1 MDSAKFVPMECKN
14 YLIVVAAIIGSC
26 FLFTEAGAQDTKDK
40 RQIEIIM
47 RTIGHEVMLAHG
59 DSTSR
64 VMPVKQ
70 EGDQYFIQFDT
81 DFVFRSSS
89 LIEAVD
95 KVVQR
100 TDLVSN
106 YLVEMQD
113 CQTDKIIYSYQV
125 KGEIDHNTIPCGSRA
140 QPKACY
146 LLRFLILEEDKIGLL
161 AYASTNTILAFST
174 FLLIGIG
181 WYNYQKKPEHQT
193 DLHIIEIGNYVF
205 DPRKMTLSLDN
216 HSVVL
221 SGKESDLLSFLH
233 LSVNTTVERDDILR
247 NVWGDKGDYV
257 GRTLDVFVSKL
268 RKKLIDDPS
277 VKIANIRGIGYRLVV
292 D

>member
-1 MDSAKFVPMECKN
+1 MDSAKFVLMESKN
-14 YLIVVAAIIGSC
+14 YLIFVVTIIVSC
-26 FLFTEAGAQDTKDK
+26 FLFSEACAHDIKDN
-40 RQIEIIM
+40 RQIEIAM

-64 VMPVKQ
+64 VMPVRH
-70 EGDQYFIQFDT
+70 EGDGYLIEFET
-81 DFVFRSSS
+81 DFVFHASK

-95 KVVQR
+95 KVVKR
-100 TDLVSN
+100 TDLISN

-113 CQTDKIIYSYQV
+113 YQTDKIIYSYQV
-125 KGEIDHNTIPCGSRA
+125 KGDVDFNTIPCGARA

-146 LLRFLILEEDKIGLL
+146 ILRFLIMDEDKTDLL
-161 AYASTNTILAFST
+161 AYTSTNTILAISI
-174 FLLIGIG
+174 FLIIGIG
-181 WYNYQKKPEHQT
+181 LYNYQKKSESRT
-193 DLHIIEIGNYVF
+193 NLSVIEIGNYIF
-205 DPRKMTLSLDN
+205 DPRKMTLSLAN

-221 SGKESDLLSFLH
+221 SGKESDLLLFLY
-233 LSVNTTVERDDILR
+233 LSVNTTVERDVILR